1 MQNCWQVPSRFL
13 GKLLFL
19 GFSST
24 LLAVAAPASGQA
36 AERVAFRYGPF
47 QRSISVADL
56 QTYAETGEAPPEL
69 AVILRRIPS
78 ESRESVQQ
86 LLQAQL
92 PVTVVTLDRFLR
104 TPQGQGVLNQ
114 IADITVREDE
124 AGVQAVRGASI
135 VAAALPGGLSVLNFL
150 KAYPSPTITL
160 SLPETLAFVR
170 ESQGLLQGAA
180 GALQN
185 PGGQGQPIM
194 GPEQQPSGQP
204 MQPPQ

>member
-13 GKLLFL
+13 GQLLFF

-24 LLAVAAPASGQA
+24 LLAVAAPAASQA

-47 QRSISVADL
+47 QRSIAVADL

-69 AVILRRIPS
+69 AVILRRVPS

-86 LLQAQL
+86 LLQARL
-92 PVTVVTLDRFLR
+92 PVNVVTLDRLLR

-114 IADITVREDE
+114 IADITIREDGAE
-124 AGVQAVRGASI
+124 VQAVRGASI
-135 VAAALPGGLSVLNFL
+135 VGAALPGGFSILNFL

-160 SLPETLAFVR
+160 DLPKTLAFIR

-180 GALQN
+180 GVLQN
-185 PGGQGQPIM
+185 PGGPGQPMI
-194 GPEQQPSGQP
+194 GPGQQPSGQP
-204 MQPPQ
+204 MQTPQ